1 MLISKVFKDVME
13 ICLLFLIYLVHQL
26 LICFKE
32 SKFKMKKE
40 EIERLFLSSIIE
52 IIIFT
57 IILYSNY
64 RLISFWGKTDK
75 VLLVLVSFF
84 SITKLLVTYFVSKR
98 KNRLEKSFNY
108 SITILLG
115 LVEFSVLFYLLNGN
129 QDLKL
134 FLLAIITI
142 FLESLIKEK
151 SNSRTIITGTF
162 LIFFVISLSIVLF
175 FINPSESA
183 LVSAITAVATLLLTT
198 DTLEDV
204 FNIKVTKQRQ
214 KQLSVIK
221 ISVLFLVPIIYAS
234 SLIYPRPDVNN
245 TSIYTMLLTGLYRFI
260 VLEITYPL
268 FLFLIYFK
276 KLRQKIQIMLGL
288 PSSQKYLY
296 GNWNMI
302 TINKFTNQDIIVRKF
317 LLNIDGNRIKFLG
330 SFFTFDEDNVIYNDK
345 EEILGKIEKCN
356 DDRVNLVIDNKTI
369 QLIKIGSDEYRK
381 FSSCYYN
388 RKEKFYNIQ
397 ITEPITN
404 SNLEVTL
411 FLFNHVENQFIE
423 INSMSNYKY
432 DLINREFIRINNN
445 EKFVMNNFLPSDLY
459 ESDEFK

>member
-1 MLISKVFKDVME
+1 
-13 ICLLFLIYLVHQL
+13 
-26 LICFKE
+26 
-32 SKFKMKKE
+32 MKKE
-40 EIERLFLSSIIE
+40 EIKPIFLLSIIDT
-52 IIIFT
+52 IIF
-57 IILYSNY
+57 IITLLLGSHF
-64 RLISFWGKTDK
+64 ISIFGMTDQ
-75 VLLVLVSFF
+75 VLSVLFVVFLL
-84 SITKLLVTYFVSKR
+84 TKMPVTYFVSKR
-98 KNRLEKSFNY
+98 KNKLEKSFNY
-108 SITILLG
+108 FITILFG
-115 LVEFSVLFYLLNGN
+115 LIEFLTLFSMFNDPQQWILL
-129 QDLKL
+129 
-134 FLLAIITI
+134 FSIFTI
-142 FLESLIKEK
+142 SIESFIKEK

-234 SLIYPRPDVNN
+234 SLIYPRPDNN
-245 TSIYTMLLTGLYRFI
+245 TSIYTMLLTGIYRFI

-397 ITEPITN
+397 FTEPITN

-411 FLFNHVENQFIE
+411 FLFNNVENQFIE
-423 INSMSNYKY
+423 INSMTNYKY
-432 DLINREFIRINNN
+432 DLIDGEFIRINNNN

>member
-1 MLISKVFKDVME
+1 
-13 ICLLFLIYLVHQL
+13 
-26 LICFKE
+26 
-32 SKFKMKKE
+32 MKKE
-40 EIERLFLSSIIE
+40 EIKPLFLSSIIDT
-52 IIIFT
+52 IIF
-57 IILYSNY
+57 IITLFLGYHF
-64 RLISFWGKTDK
+64 ISIWGMTDQ
-75 VLLVLVSFF
+75 VLLVLVSVF
-84 SITKLLVTYFVSKR
+84 SIIKLLVTYFVSKR
-98 KNRLEKSFNY
+98 KNKLEKGFNY
-108 SITILLG
+108 CITISLG
-115 LVEFSVLFYLLNGN
+115 LIEFLTLFSMLNDSQKWILLISI
-129 QDLKL
+129 L
-134 FLLAIITI
+134 TI
-142 FLESLIKEK
+142 FIESFIKIR
-151 SNSRTIITGTF
+151 SNSRAILTGTF
-162 LIFFVISLSIVLF
+162 LIFFVIIFSILLF

-245 TSIYTMLLTGLYRFI
+245 ASIYTMLLTGLYRFI

-369 QLIKIGSDEYRK
+369 QLIKIGSDEYKK
-381 FSSCYYN
+381 FSSYHYN
-388 RKEKFYNIQ
+388 HKEKFYNIQ
-397 ITEPITN
+397 IIEPIT
-404 SNLEVTL
+404 SSELEVSL
-411 FLFNHVENQFIE
+411 FILKNDENQFLE
-423 INSMSNYKY
+423 INSMTNYKY
-432 DLINREFIRINNN
+432 YLKDGEFIRIKNN
-445 EKFVMNNFLPSDLY
+445 EKCDMHILLSSDLY

>member
-1 MLISKVFKDVME
+1 
-13 ICLLFLIYLVHQL
+13 
-26 LICFKE
+26 
-32 SKFKMKKE
+32 MKKE
-40 EIERLFLSSIIE
+40 EIKPLFLSSIIDT
-52 IIIFT
+52 IIF
-57 IILYSNY
+57 IITLFLGYHF
-64 RLISFWGKTDK
+64 ISIWGMTDQ
-75 VLLVLVSFF
+75 VLLVLVSVF
-84 SITKLLVTYFVSKR
+84 SIIKLLVTYFVSKR
-98 KNRLEKSFNY
+98 KNKLEKGFNY
-108 SITILLG
+108 CITISLG
-115 LVEFSVLFYLLNGN
+115 LIEFLTLFSMLNNSQKWILLISI
-129 QDLKL
+129 L
-134 FLLAIITI
+134 TI
-142 FLESLIKEK
+142 FIESFIKIR
-151 SNSRTIITGTF
+151 SNSRAILTGTF
-162 LIFFVISLSIVLF
+162 LIFFVIIFSILLF

-245 TSIYTMLLTGLYRFI
+245 ASIYTMLLTGLYRFI

-288 PSSQKYLY
+288 SSSQKYLY

-369 QLIKIGSDEYRK
+369 QLIKIGSDEYKK
-381 FSSCYYN
+381 FSSYHYN
-388 RKEKFYNIQ
+388 HKEKFYNIQ
-397 ITEPITN
+397 IIEPIT
-404 SNLEVTL
+404 SSELEVSL
-411 FLFNHVENQFIE
+411 FILNNDENQFLE
-423 INSMSNYKY
+423 INSMTNYKY
-432 DLINREFIRINNN
+432 YLKDGEFIRIKNN
-445 EKFVMNNFLPSDLY
+445 EKCDMHILLSSDLY

>member
-1 MLISKVFKDVME
+1 
-13 ICLLFLIYLVHQL
+13 
-26 LICFKE
+26 
-32 SKFKMKKE
+32 MKKE
-40 EIERLFLSSIIE
+40 EIKPIFLLSIIDT
-52 IIIFT
+52 IIF
-57 IILYSNY
+57 IITLLLGSHF
-64 RLISFWGKTDK
+64 ISIFGMTDQ
-75 VLLVLVSFF
+75 VLSVLFVVFLL
-84 SITKLLVTYFVSKR
+84 TKMPVTYFVSKR
-98 KNRLEKSFNY
+98 KNKLEKSFNY
-108 SITILLG
+108 FITILFG
-115 LVEFSVLFYLLNGN
+115 LIEFLTLFSMFNDPQQWILL
-129 QDLKL
+129 
-134 FLLAIITI
+134 FSIFTI
-142 FLESLIKEK
+142 SIESFIKEK

-204 FNIKVTKQRQ
+204 FNVKVTKQRQ

-276 KLRQKIQIMLGL
+276 KLRQKIQIKLGL

-356 DDRVNLVIDNKTI
+356 DDRVNLVIDNKTL

-397 ITEPITN
+397 TTEPITN

-411 FLFNHVENQFIE
+411 FLFNNVESQFIE
-423 INSMSNYKY
+423 INSMTNYKY
-432 DLINREFIRINNN
+432 DLIDGEFIRIKNN
-445 EKFVMNNFLPSDLY
+445 EKCDMHILLSSDLY

>member
-1 MLISKVFKDVME
+1 
-13 ICLLFLIYLVHQL
+13 
-26 LICFKE
+26 
-32 SKFKMKKE
+32 MKKE
-40 EIERLFLSSIIE
+40 EIKPLFLSSIIDT
-52 IIIFT
+52 IIF
-57 IILYSNY
+57 IITLFLGYHF
-64 RLISFWGKTDK
+64 ISIWGMTDQ
-75 VLLVLVSFF
+75 VLLVLVSVF
-84 SITKLLVTYFVSKR
+84 SIIKLLVTYFVSKR
-98 KNRLEKSFNY
+98 KNKLEKGFNY
-108 SITILLG
+108 CITISLG
-115 LVEFSVLFYLLNGN
+115 LIEFLTLFSMLNNSQKWILLISI
-129 QDLKL
+129 L
-134 FLLAIITI
+134 TI
-142 FLESLIKEK
+142 FIESFIKIR
-151 SNSRTIITGTF
+151 SNSRAILTGTF
-162 LIFFVISLSIVLF
+162 LIFFVIIFSILLF

-245 TSIYTMLLTGLYRFI
+245 ASIYTMLLTGLYRFI

-345 EEILGKIEKCN
+345 EEILGKIEKCI

-369 QLIKIGSDEYRK
+369 QLIKIGSDEYKK
-381 FSSCYYN
+381 FSSYHYN
-388 RKEKFYNIQ
+388 HKEKFYNIQ
-397 ITEPITN
+397 IIEPIT
-404 SNLEVTL
+404 SSELEVSL
-411 FLFNHVENQFIE
+411 FILNNDENQFLE
-423 INSMSNYKY
+423 INSMTNYKY
-432 DLINREFIRINNN
+432 YLKDGEFIRIKNN
-445 EKFVMNNFLPSDLY
+445 EKCDMHILLSSDLY

>member
-1 MLISKVFKDVME
+1 
-13 ICLLFLIYLVHQL
+13 
-26 LICFKE
+26 
-32 SKFKMKKE
+32 MKKE
-40 EIERLFLSSIIE
+40 EIKPIFLSSIID
-52 IIIFT
+52 IIIF
-57 IILYSNY
+57 IITLFLGSHF
-64 RLISFWGKTDK
+64 ISIFCMTDQ
-75 VLLVLVSFF
+75 VLSVLFVVFLL
-84 SITKLLVTYFVSKR
+84 TKMPVTYFVSKR
-98 KNRLEKSFNY
+98 KNKLEKSFNY
-108 SITILLG
+108 FITILFG
-115 LVEFSVLFYLLNGN
+115 LIEFLTLFSMFKDTQQWILL
-129 QDLKL
+129 
-134 FLLAIITI
+134 FSIFTI
-142 FLESLIKEK
+142 SIESFIKEK
-151 SNSRTIITGTF
+151 SNSRAILTGTF

-234 SLIYPRPDVNN
+234 SLIYPRPDNN
-245 TSIYTMLLTGLYRFI
+245 TSIYTMLLTGIYRFI

-397 ITEPITN
+397 FTEPITN

-411 FLFNHVENQFIE
+411 FLFNNVENQFIE
-423 INSMSNYKY
+423 INSMTNYKY
-432 DLINREFIRINNN
+432 DLIDGEFIRINNNN

>member
-1 MLISKVFKDVME
+1 
-13 ICLLFLIYLVHQL
+13 
-26 LICFKE
+26 
-32 SKFKMKKE
+32 MKKE
-40 EIERLFLSSIIE
+40 EIKPIFLLSIIDT
-52 IIIFT
+52 IIF
-57 IILYSNY
+57 IITLLLGSHF
-64 RLISFWGKTDK
+64 ISIFGMTDQ
-75 VLLVLVSFF
+75 VLSVLFVVFLL
-84 SITKLLVTYFVSKR
+84 TKMPVTYFVSKR
-98 KNRLEKSFNY
+98 KNKLEKSFNY
-108 SITILLG
+108 FITILFG
-115 LVEFSVLFYLLNGN
+115 LIEFLTLFSMFNDPQQWILL
-129 QDLKL
+129 
-134 FLLAIITI
+134 FSIFTI
-142 FLESLIKEK
+142 SIESFIKEK

-204 FNIKVTKQRQ
+204 FNVKVTKQRQ

-276 KLRQKIQIMLGL
+276 KLRQKIQIKLGL
-288 PSSQKYLY
+288 LSSQKYLY

-397 ITEPITN
+397 TTEPITN

-411 FLFNHVENQFIE
+411 FLFNNVESQFIE
-423 INSMSNYKY
+423 INSMTNYKY
-432 DLINREFIRINNN
+432 DLIDGEFIRINNN

>member
-1 MLISKVFKDVME
+1 
-13 ICLLFLIYLVHQL
+13 
-26 LICFKE
+26 
-32 SKFKMKKE
+32 MKKE
-40 EIERLFLSSIIE
+40 EIKPIFLLSIIDTIIFIITLFLGSHFISI
-52 IIIFT
+52 F
-57 IILYSNY
+57 
-64 RLISFWGKTDK
+64 GMTDQ
-75 VLLVLVSFF
+75 VLSVLFVVFLL
-84 SITKLLVTYFVSKR
+84 TKIPVTYFVSKR
-98 KNRLEKSFNY
+98 KNKLEKSFNY
-108 SITILLG
+108 FITILFG
-115 LVEFSVLFYLLNGN
+115 LIEFLTLFSMFNDPQQWILL
-129 QDLKL
+129 
-134 FLLAIITI
+134 FSIFTI
-142 FLESLIKEK
+142 SIESFIKEK
-151 SNSRTIITGTF
+151 SNSRTIITGIF
-162 LIFFVISLSIVLF
+162 LIFFIVSLSIVLF

-198 DTLEDV
+198 DILEDV
-204 FNIKVTKQRQ
+204 FNVKVTKQRQ

-276 KLRQKIQIMLGL
+276 KLRQIIQIKLGL

-345 EEILGKIEKCN
+345 EEILGKIEKWN

-411 FLFNHVENQFIE
+411 FLFNNVENQFIE
-423 INSMSNYKY
+423 INSMTNYKY
-432 DLINREFIRINNN
+432 DLIDGEFIRINNN

>member
-1 MLISKVFKDVME
+1 
-13 ICLLFLIYLVHQL
+13 
-26 LICFKE
+26 
-32 SKFKMKKE
+32 MKKE
-40 EIERLFLSSIIE
+40 EIKPLFLSSIIDT
-52 IIIFT
+52 IIF
-57 IILYSNY
+57 IITLFLGYHF
-64 RLISFWGKTDK
+64 ISIWGMTDQ
-75 VLLVLVSFF
+75 VLLVLVSVF
-84 SITKLLVTYFVSKR
+84 SIIKLLVTYFVSKR
-98 KNRLEKSFNY
+98 KNKLEKGFNY
-108 SITILLG
+108 CITISLG
-115 LVEFSVLFYLLNGN
+115 LIEFLTLFSMLNDSQKWILLISI
-129 QDLKL
+129 L
-134 FLLAIITI
+134 TI
-142 FLESLIKEK
+142 FIESFIKIR
-151 SNSRTIITGTF
+151 SNSRAILTGTF
-162 LIFFVISLSIVLF
+162 LIFFVIIFSILLF

-245 TSIYTMLLTGLYRFI
+245 ASIYTMLLTGLYRFI

-369 QLIKIGSDEYRK
+369 QLIKIGSDEYKK
-381 FSSCYYN
+381 FSSYHYN
-388 RKEKFYNIQ
+388 HKEKFYNIQ
-397 ITEPITN
+397 IIEPIT
-404 SNLEVTL
+404 SSELEVSL
-411 FLFNHVENQFIE
+411 FILNNDENQFLE
-423 INSMSNYKY
+423 INSMTNYKY
-432 DLINREFIRINNN
+432 YLKDGEFIRIKNN
-445 EKFVMNNFLPSDLY
+445 EKCDMHILLSSDLY

>member
-1 MLISKVFKDVME
+1 M
-13 ICLLFLIYLVHQL
+13 
-26 LICFKE
+26 
-32 SKFKMKKE
+32 
-40 EIERLFLSSIIE
+40 
-52 IIIFT
+52 
-57 IILYSNY
+57 
-64 RLISFWGKTDK
+64 TDQ
-75 VLLVLVSFF
+75 VLLVLVSVF
-84 SITKLLVTYFVSKR
+84 SIIKLLVTYFVSKR
-98 KNRLEKSFNY
+98 KNKLEKGFNY
-108 SITILLG
+108 CITISLG
-115 LVEFSVLFYLLNGN
+115 LIEFLTLFSMLNDSQKWILLISI
-129 QDLKL
+129 L
-134 FLLAIITI
+134 TI
-142 FLESLIKEK
+142 FIESFIKIG
-151 SNSRTIITGTF
+151 SNSRAILTGTF
-162 LIFFVISLSIVLF
+162 LIFFVIIFSILLF

-245 TSIYTMLLTGLYRFI
+245 ASIYTMLLTGLYRFI

-369 QLIKIGSDEYRK
+369 QLIKIGSDEYKK
-381 FSSCYYN
+381 FSSYHYN
-388 RKEKFYNIQ
+388 HKEKFYNIQ
-397 ITEPITN
+397 IIEPIT
-404 SNLEVTL
+404 SSELEVSL
-411 FLFNHVENQFIE
+411 FILNNDENQFLE
-423 INSMSNYKY
+423 INSMTNYKY
-432 DLINREFIRINNN
+432 YLKDGEFIRIKNN
-445 EKFVMNNFLPSDLY
+445 EKCDMHILLSSDLY

>member
-1 MLISKVFKDVME
+1 
-13 ICLLFLIYLVHQL
+13 
-26 LICFKE
+26 
-32 SKFKMKKE
+32 MKKE
-40 EIERLFLSSIIE
+40 EIKPIFLSSIIE
-52 IIIFT
+52 IIIFV
-57 IILYSNY
+57 IILYSGY
-64 RLISFWGKTDK
+64 HFISFWGKTDE
-75 VLLVLVSFF
+75 VLLVLVSVF

-98 KNRLEKSFNY
+98 KNGLEKGFNY
-108 SITILLG
+108 FITILLG

-129 QDLKL
+129 QNLKL

-151 SNSRTIITGTF
+151 SNSRTILTGTF

-234 SLIYPRPDVNN
+234 SLIYPRPDANN

-276 KLRQKIQIMLGL
+276 KLRQIIQIKLGL

-345 EEILGKIEKCN
+345 EEILGKIEKWN

-411 FLFNHVENQFIE
+411 FLFNNVENQFIE
-423 INSMSNYKY
+423 INSMTNYKY
-432 DLINREFIRINNN
+432 DLIDGEFIRINNN

>member
-1 MLISKVFKDVME
+1 
-13 ICLLFLIYLVHQL
+13 
-26 LICFKE
+26 
-32 SKFKMKKE
+32 MKKE
-40 EIERLFLSSIIE
+40 EIKPLFLSSIIDT
-52 IIIFT
+52 IIF
-57 IILYSNY
+57 IITLFLGYHF
-64 RLISFWGKTDK
+64 ISIWGMTDQ
-75 VLLVLVSFF
+75 VLLVLVSVF
-84 SITKLLVTYFVSKR
+84 SIIKLLVTYFVSKR
-98 KNRLEKSFNY
+98 KNKLEKGFNY
-108 SITILLG
+108 CITISLG
-115 LVEFSVLFYLLNGN
+115 LIEFLTLFSMLNNSQKWILLISI
-129 QDLKL
+129 L
-134 FLLAIITI
+134 TI
-142 FLESLIKEK
+142 FIESFIKIR
-151 SNSRTIITGTF
+151 SNSRAILTGTF
-162 LIFFVISLSIVLF
+162 LIFFVIIFSILLF

-234 SLIYPRPDVNN
+234 SLIYPRPDVDNA
-245 TSIYTMLLTGLYRFI
+245 SIYTMLLTGLYRFI

-302 TINKFTNQDIIVRKF
+302 TINKFTNKDIIVRKF

-356 DDRVNLVIDNKTI
+356 DDRVNLVIDNKTL
-369 QLIKIGSDEYRK
+369 QLIKIGSDEYKK
-381 FSSCYYN
+381 FSSYN
-388 RKEKFYNIQ
+388 YNHKEKFYNIQ
-397 ITEPITN
+397 IIEPIT
-404 SNLEVTL
+404 SSELEVSL
-411 FLFNHVENQFIE
+411 FILNNDENQFLE
-423 INSMSNYKY
+423 INSMTNYKY
-432 DLINREFIRINNN
+432 YLKDGEFIRIKNN
-445 EKFVMNNFLPSDLY
+445 EKCDMHILLSSDIY
-459 ESDEFK
+459 ESDQFK

>member
-1 MLISKVFKDVME
+1 
-13 ICLLFLIYLVHQL
+13 
-26 LICFKE
+26 
-32 SKFKMKKE
+32 MKKE
-40 EIERLFLSSIIE
+40 EIKPLFLSSIIDT
-52 IIIFT
+52 IIF
-57 IILYSNY
+57 IITLFLGYHF
-64 RLISFWGKTDK
+64 ISFWGQTDE
-75 VLLVLVSFF
+75 VLLVLVSVF
-84 SITKLLVTYFVSKR
+84 SIIKLLVTYFVSKR
-98 KNRLEKSFNY
+98 KNEIEKCFNY
-108 SITILLG
+108 FITILLG

-151 SNSRTIITGTF
+151 SNSRTIRTGTF

-175 FINPSESA
+175 FFNPSESA

-234 SLIYPRPDVNN
+234 SLIYPRPDVDNA
-245 TSIYTMLLTGLYRFI
+245 SIYTMLLTGLYRFI

-302 TINKFTNQDIIVRKF
+302 TINKFTNKDIIVRKF

-369 QLIKIGSDEYRK
+369 QLIKIGSDEYKK
-381 FSSCYYN
+381 FSSYHYN
-388 RKEKFYNIQ
+388 HKEKFYNIQ
-397 ITEPITN
+397 IIEPIT
-404 SNLEVTL
+404 SSELEVSL
-411 FLFNHVENQFIE
+411 FILNNDENQFLE
-423 INSMSNYKY
+423 INSMTNYKY
-432 DLINREFIRINNN
+432 YLKDGEFIRIKNN
-445 EKFVMNNFLPSDLY
+445 EKCDMHILLSSDIY
-459 ESDEFK
+459 ESDQFK

>member
-1 MLISKVFKDVME
+1 
-13 ICLLFLIYLVHQL
+13 
-26 LICFKE
+26 
-32 SKFKMKKE
+32 MKKE
-40 EIERLFLSSIIE
+40 EIKPLFLSSIIDT
-52 IIIFT
+52 IIF
-57 IILYSNY
+57 IITLFLGYHF
-64 RLISFWGKTDK
+64 ISIWGMTDQ
-75 VLLVLVSFF
+75 VLLVLVSVF
-84 SITKLLVTYFVSKR
+84 SIIKLLVTYFVSKR
-98 KNRLEKSFNY
+98 KNKLEKGFNY
-108 SITILLG
+108 CITISLG
-115 LVEFSVLFYLLNGN
+115 LIEFLTLFSMLNDSQKWILLISI
-129 QDLKL
+129 L
-134 FLLAIITI
+134 TI
-142 FLESLIKEK
+142 FIESFIKIR
-151 SNSRTIITGTF
+151 SNSRAILTGTF
-162 LIFFVISLSIVLF
+162 LIFFVIIFSILLF

-221 ISVLFLVPIIYAS
+221 ISVLFLIPIIYAS

-245 TSIYTMLLTGLYRFI
+245 ASIYTMLLTGLYRFI

-369 QLIKIGSDEYRK
+369 QLIKIGSDEYKK
-381 FSSCYYN
+381 FSSYHYN
-388 RKEKFYNIQ
+388 HKEKFYNIQ
-397 ITEPITN
+397 IIEPIT
-404 SNLEVTL
+404 SSELEVSL
-411 FLFNHVENQFIE
+411 FILNNDENQFLE
-423 INSMSNYKY
+423 INSMTNYKY
-432 DLINREFIRINNN
+432 YLKDGEFIRIKNN
-445 EKFVMNNFLPSDLY
+445 EKCDMHILLSSDLY

>member
-1 MLISKVFKDVME
+1 MTDQVLSVLFVVF
-13 ICLLFLIYLVHQL
+13 LLT
-26 LICFKE
+26 
-32 SKFKMKKE
+32 KMP
-40 EIERLFLSSIIE
+40 
-52 IIIFT
+52 
-57 IILYSNY
+57 
-64 RLISFWGKTDK
+64 
-75 VLLVLVSFF
+75 
-84 SITKLLVTYFVSKR
+84 VTYFVSKR
-98 KNRLEKSFNY
+98 KNKLEKSFNY
-108 SITILLG
+108 FITILFG
-115 LVEFSVLFYLLNGN
+115 LIEFLTLFSMFKDTQQWILL
-129 QDLKL
+129 
-134 FLLAIITI
+134 FSIFTI
-142 FLESLIKEK
+142 SIESFIKEK
-151 SNSRTIITGTF
+151 SNSRAILTGTF

-234 SLIYPRPDVNN
+234 SLIYPRPDNN
-245 TSIYTMLLTGLYRFI
+245 TSIYTMLLTGIYRFI

-397 ITEPITN
+397 FTEPITN

-411 FLFNHVENQFIE
+411 FLFNNVENQFIE
-423 INSMSNYKY
+423 INSMTNYKY
-432 DLINREFIRINNN
+432 DLIDGEFIRINNNN

>member
-1 MLISKVFKDVME
+1 
-13 ICLLFLIYLVHQL
+13 
-26 LICFKE
+26 
-32 SKFKMKKE
+32 MKKE
-40 EIERLFLSSIIE
+40 EIKPIFLLSIIDT
-52 IIIFT
+52 IIF
-57 IILYSNY
+57 IITLLLGSHF
-64 RLISFWGKTDK
+64 ISIFGMTDQ
-75 VLLVLVSFF
+75 VLLVLFLLF
-84 SITKLLVTYFVSKR
+84 LLTKMPVTYFVSKR
-98 KNRLEKSFNY
+98 KNKLEKSFNY
-108 SITILLG
+108 FITILFG
-115 LVEFSVLFYLLNGN
+115 LIEFLTLFSMFNDPQQWILL
-129 QDLKL
+129 
-134 FLLAIITI
+134 FSIFTI
-142 FLESLIKEK
+142 SIESFIKEK

-204 FNIKVTKQRQ
+204 FNVKVTKQRQ

-276 KLRQKIQIMLGL
+276 KLRQKIQIKLGL

-397 ITEPITN
+397 TTEPITN

-411 FLFNHVENQFIE
+411 FLFNNVESQFIE
-423 INSMSNYKY
+423 INSMTNYKY
-432 DLINREFIRINNN
+432 DLIDGEFIRINNN

>member
-1 MLISKVFKDVME
+1 
-13 ICLLFLIYLVHQL
+13 
-26 LICFKE
+26 
-32 SKFKMKKE
+32 MKKE
-40 EIERLFLSSIIE
+40 EIKPIFLLSIIDTIIFIITLFLGSHFISI
-52 IIIFT
+52 F
-57 IILYSNY
+57 
-64 RLISFWGKTDK
+64 GMTDQ
-75 VLLVLVSFF
+75 VLSVLFVVFLL
-84 SITKLLVTYFVSKR
+84 TKIPVTYFVSKR
-98 KNRLEKSFNY
+98 KNKLEKSFNY
-108 SITILLG
+108 FITILFG
-115 LVEFSVLFYLLNGN
+115 LIEFLTLFSMFNDPQQWILL
-129 QDLKL
+129 
-134 FLLAIITI
+134 FSIFTI
-142 FLESLIKEK
+142 SIESFIKEK
-151 SNSRTIITGTF
+151 SNSRTIITGIF
-162 LIFFVISLSIVLF
+162 LIFFIISLSIVLF

-198 DTLEDV
+198 DILEDV
-204 FNIKVTKQRQ
+204 FNVKVTKQRQ

-276 KLRQKIQIMLGL
+276 KLRQIIQIKLGL

-345 EEILGKIEKCN
+345 EEILGKIEKWN

-411 FLFNHVENQFIE
+411 FLFNNVENQFIE
-423 INSMSNYKY
+423 INSMTNYKY
-432 DLINREFIRINNN
+432 DLIDGEFIRINNN

>member
-1 MLISKVFKDVME
+1 
-13 ICLLFLIYLVHQL
+13 
-26 LICFKE
+26 
-32 SKFKMKKE
+32 MKKE

-64 RLISFWGKTDK
+64 HLISFWGKTDK

-330 SFFTFDEDNVIYNDK
+330 GFFTFDEDNVIYNDK

-432 DLINREFIRINNN
+432 DLINGEFIRINNN

>member
-1 MLISKVFKDVME
+1 
-13 ICLLFLIYLVHQL
+13 
-26 LICFKE
+26 
-32 SKFKMKKE
+32 MKKE
-40 EIERLFLSSIIE
+40 EIKPIFLLSIIDTIIFIITLFLGSHFISI
-52 IIIFT
+52 F
-57 IILYSNY
+57 
-64 RLISFWGKTDK
+64 GMTDQ
-75 VLLVLVSFF
+75 VLSVLFVVFLL
-84 SITKLLVTYFVSKR
+84 TKMPVTYFVSKR
-98 KNRLEKSFNY
+98 KNKLEKSFNY
-108 SITILLG
+108 FITILFG
-115 LVEFSVLFYLLNGN
+115 LIEFLTLFSMFNDPQQWILL
-129 QDLKL
+129 
-134 FLLAIITI
+134 FSIFTI
-142 FLESLIKEK
+142 SIESFIKEK
-151 SNSRTIITGTF
+151 SNSRTIITGIF

-204 FNIKVTKQRQ
+204 FNVKVTKQRQ

-234 SLIYPRPDVNN
+234 SLIYPRPDTNN

-276 KLRQKIQIMLGL
+276 KLRQIIQIKLGL

-330 SFFTFDEDNVIYNDK
+330 SYFTFDEDNVIYNDK

-411 FLFNHVENQFIE
+411 FLFNNVENQFIE
-423 INSMSNYKY
+423 INSMTNYKY
-432 DLINREFIRINNN
+432 DLIDGEFIRINNN

>member
-1 MLISKVFKDVME
+1 
-13 ICLLFLIYLVHQL
+13 
-26 LICFKE
+26 
-32 SKFKMKKE
+32 MKKE
-40 EIERLFLSSIIE
+40 EIKPIFLLSIIDT
-52 IIIFT
+52 IIF
-57 IILYSNY
+57 IITLLLGSHF
-64 RLISFWGKTDK
+64 ISIFGMTDQ
-75 VLLVLVSFF
+75 VLSVLFVVFLL
-84 SITKLLVTYFVSKR
+84 TKMPVTYFVSKR
-98 KNRLEKSFNY
+98 KNKLEKSFNY
-108 SITILLG
+108 FITILFG
-115 LVEFSVLFYLLNGN
+115 LIEFLTLFSMFNDPQQWILL
-129 QDLKL
+129 
-134 FLLAIITI
+134 FSIFTI
-142 FLESLIKEK
+142 SIESFIKEK

-245 TSIYTMLLTGLYRFI
+245 ASIYTMLLTGLYRFI

-369 QLIKIGSDEYRK
+369 QLIKIGSDEYKK
-381 FSSCYYN
+381 FSSYHYN
-388 RKEKFYNIQ
+388 HKEKFYNIQ
-397 ITEPITN
+397 IIEPIT
-404 SNLEVTL
+404 SSELEVSL
-411 FLFNHVENQFIE
+411 FILNNDENQFLE
-423 INSMSNYKY
+423 INSMTNYKY
-432 DLINREFIRINNN
+432 YLKDGEFIRIKNN
-445 EKFVMNNFLPSDLY
+445 EKCDMHILLSSDLY

>member
-1 MLISKVFKDVME
+1 
-13 ICLLFLIYLVHQL
+13 
-26 LICFKE
+26 
-32 SKFKMKKE
+32 MKKE
-40 EIERLFLSSIIE
+40 EIKPLFLSSIIDT
-52 IIIFT
+52 IIF
-57 IILYSNY
+57 IITLFLGYHF
-64 RLISFWGKTDK
+64 ISFWGKTDE
-75 VLLVLVSFF
+75 VLLVLVSVF
-84 SITKLLVTYFVSKR
+84 SIIKLLVTYFVSKR
-98 KNRLEKSFNY
+98 KNKLEKCFNY
-108 SITILLG
+108 FITILLG

-142 FLESLIKEK
+142 FLESIIKEK
-151 SNSRTIITGTF
+151 SNSRTILTGTF

-245 TSIYTMLLTGLYRFI
+245 ASIYTMLLTGLYRFI

-369 QLIKIGSDEYRK
+369 QLIKIGSDEYKK
-381 FSSCYYN
+381 FSSYHYN
-388 RKEKFYNIQ
+388 HKEKFYNIQ
-397 ITEPITN
+397 IIEPIT
-404 SNLEVTL
+404 SSELEVSL
-411 FLFNHVENQFIE
+411 FILNNDENQFLE
-423 INSMSNYKY
+423 INSMTNYKY
-432 DLINREFIRINNN
+432 YLKDGEFIRIKNN
-445 EKFVMNNFLPSDLY
+445 EKCDMHILLSSDIY
-459 ESDEFK
+459 ESDQFK

>member
-1 MLISKVFKDVME
+1 
-13 ICLLFLIYLVHQL
+13 
-26 LICFKE
+26 
-32 SKFKMKKE
+32 MKKE
-40 EIERLFLSSIIE
+40 EIKPLFLSSIIDT
-52 IIIFT
+52 IIF
-57 IILYSNY
+57 IITLFLGYHF
-64 RLISFWGKTDK
+64 ISIWGMTDQ
-75 VLLVLVSFF
+75 VLLVLVSVF
-84 SITKLLVTYFVSKR
+84 SIIKLLVTYFVSKR
-98 KNRLEKSFNY
+98 KNKLEKGFNY
-108 SITILLG
+108 CITISLG
-115 LVEFSVLFYLLNGN
+115 LIEFLTLFSMLNNSQKWILLISI
-129 QDLKL
+129 L
-134 FLLAIITI
+134 TI
-142 FLESLIKEK
+142 FIESFIKIR
-151 SNSRTIITGTF
+151 SNSRAILTGTF
-162 LIFFVISLSIVLF
+162 LIFFVIIFSILLF

-204 FNIKVTKQRQ
+204 FNVKVTKQRQ

-276 KLRQKIQIMLGL
+276 KLRQKIQIKLGL

-369 QLIKIGSDEYRK
+369 QLIKIGSDEYKK
-381 FSSCYYN
+381 FSSYHYN
-388 RKEKFYNIQ
+388 HKEKFYNIQ
-397 ITEPITN
+397 IIEPIT
-404 SNLEVTL
+404 SSELEVSL
-411 FLFNHVENQFIE
+411 FILNNDENQFLE
-423 INSMSNYKY
+423 INSMTNYKY
-432 DLINREFIRINNN
+432 YLKDGEFIRIKNN
-445 EKFVMNNFLPSDLY
+445 EKCDMHILLSSDLY

>member
-1 MLISKVFKDVME
+1 
-13 ICLLFLIYLVHQL
+13 
-26 LICFKE
+26 
-32 SKFKMKKE
+32 MKKE
-40 EIERLFLSSIIE
+40 EIKPLFLSSIIDT
-52 IIIFT
+52 IIF
-57 IILYSNY
+57 IITLFLGYHF
-64 RLISFWGKTDK
+64 ISFWGKTDE
-75 VLLVLVSFF
+75 VLLVLVSVF
-84 SITKLLVTYFVSKR
+84 SIIKLLVTYFVSKR
-98 KNRLEKSFNY
+98 KNEIEKCFNY
-108 SITILLG
+108 FITILLG

-151 SNSRTIITGTF
+151 SNSRTILTGTF

-245 TSIYTMLLTGLYRFI
+245 ASIYTMLLTGLYRFI

-276 KLRQKIQIMLGL
+276 KLRQGIQFMLGL
-288 PSSQKYLY
+288 PSNQKYLY

-369 QLIKIGSDEYRK
+369 QLIKIGSDEYKK
-381 FSSCYYN
+381 FSSYHYN
-388 RKEKFYNIQ
+388 HKEKFYNIQ
-397 ITEPITN
+397 IIEPIT
-404 SNLEVTL
+404 SSELEVSL
-411 FLFNHVENQFIE
+411 FILNNDENQFLE
-423 INSMSNYKY
+423 INSMTNYKY
-432 DLINREFIRINNN
+432 YLKDGEFIRIKNN
-445 EKFVMNNFLPSDLY
+445 EKCDMHILLSSDIY
-459 ESDEFK
+459 ESDQFK

>member
-1 MLISKVFKDVME
+1 
-13 ICLLFLIYLVHQL
+13 
-26 LICFKE
+26 
-32 SKFKMKKE
+32 MKKE
-40 EIERLFLSSIIE
+40 EIKPIFLSSIIE
-52 IIIFT
+52 IIIFV
-57 IILYSNY
+57 IILYSGY
-64 RLISFWGKTDK
+64 HFISFWGKTDE
-75 VLLVLVSFF
+75 VLLVLVSVF

-98 KNRLEKSFNY
+98 KNGLEKGFNY
-108 SITILLG
+108 FITILLG

-129 QDLKL
+129 QNLKL

-151 SNSRTIITGTF
+151 SNSRTILTGTF

-234 SLIYPRPDVNN
+234 SLIYPRPDDNN

-276 KLRQKIQIMLGL
+276 KLRQIIQIKLGL

-345 EEILGKIEKCN
+345 EEILGKIEKWN

-411 FLFNHVENQFIE
+411 FLFNNVENQFIE
-423 INSMSNYKY
+423 INSMTNYKY
-432 DLINREFIRINNN
+432 DLIDGEFIRINNN

>member
-1 MLISKVFKDVME
+1 
-13 ICLLFLIYLVHQL
+13 
-26 LICFKE
+26 
-32 SKFKMKKE
+32 MKKE
-40 EIERLFLSSIIE
+40 EIKPLFLSSIIDT
-52 IIIFT
+52 IIF
-57 IILYSNY
+57 IITLFLGYHF
-64 RLISFWGKTDK
+64 ISFWGKTDE
-75 VLLVLVSFF
+75 VLLVLVSVF
-84 SITKLLVTYFVSKR
+84 SIIKLLVTYFVSKR
-98 KNRLEKSFNY
+98 KNEIEKCFNY
-108 SITILLG
+108 FITILLG

-151 SNSRTIITGTF
+151 SNSRTILTGTF

-245 TSIYTMLLTGLYRFI
+245 ASIYTMLLTGLYRFI

-369 QLIKIGSDEYRK
+369 QLIKIGSDEYKK
-381 FSSCYYN
+381 FSSYHYN
-388 RKEKFYNIQ
+388 HKEKFYNIQ
-397 ITEPITN
+397 IIEPIT
-404 SNLEVTL
+404 SSELEVSL
-411 FLFNHVENQFIE
+411 FILNNDENQFLE
-423 INSMSNYKY
+423 INSMTNYKY
-432 DLINREFIRINNN
+432 YLKDREFIRIKNN
-445 EKFVMNNFLPSDLY
+445 EKCDMHILLSSDIY
-459 ESDEFK
+459 ESDQFK

>member
-1 MLISKVFKDVME
+1 
-13 ICLLFLIYLVHQL
+13 
-26 LICFKE
+26 
-32 SKFKMKKE
+32 MKKE
-40 EIERLFLSSIIE
+40 EIERLFLSSIIG
-52 IIIFT
+52 IITFA
-57 IILYSNY
+57 IILYSGY
-64 RLISFWGKTDK
+64 QLISFWGKTDK
-75 VLLVLVSFF
+75 VLLVLVSVF

-98 KNRLEKSFNY
+98 KNRLEKWFNY

-151 SNSRTIITGTF
+151 SNSRTIITGITGTF
-162 LIFFVISLSIVLF
+162 LIFFVIIFSILLF

-234 SLIYPRPDVNN
+234 SLIYPRPDVDNA
-245 TSIYTMLLTGLYRFI
+245 SIYTMLLTGLYRFI

-356 DDRVNLVIDNKTI
+356 DDRVNLVIDNKTL
-369 QLIKIGSDEYRK
+369 QLIKIGSDEYKK
-381 FSSCYYN
+381 FSSYN
-388 RKEKFYNIQ
+388 YNHKEKFYNIQ
-397 ITEPITN
+397 IIEPIT
-404 SNLEVTL
+404 SSELEVSL
-411 FLFNHVENQFIE
+411 FILNNDENQFLE
-423 INSMSNYKY
+423 INSMTNYKY
-432 DLINREFIRINNN
+432 YLKDGEFICIKNN
-445 EKFVMNNFLPSDLY
+445 EKCDMHILLSSDIY
-459 ESDEFK
+459 ESDQFK